1 METGGNRRSGKDD
14 RGKENEKNSKG
25 KRVKVSEEGNDCPSS
40 WDWRNYKGVIS
51 NVLQQHHHFI
61 CWAISF
67 IRAVEALY
75 NIGQRVDEQRS
86 YLVNNVKVG
95 KLGLEDRKTLGDFVQ
110 KNGLLDEAECSYKR
124 AKGTCA
130 HENPNIERID
140 RLAIINQVDDADLAR
155 LVWRH
160 PVVGVLPMWPDFDEH
175 REGIYRPRERAGI
188 NQLHAVLIVGFGVD
202 NNGSYYWIIQNS
214 AGRGW
219 GEGGFGLIH
228 REHRRGRPSLFVEVF
243 YPEKRGYPRKK

>member
-1 METGGNRRSGKDD
+1 MFA
-14 RGKENEKNSKG
+14 
-25 KRVKVSEEGNDCPSS
+25 V
-40 WDWRNYKGVIS
+40 
-51 NVLQQHHHFI
+51 I

-130 HENPNIERID
+130 HENVRI
-140 RLAIINQVDDADLAR
+140 
-155 LVWRH
+155 LVVFF
-160 PVVGVLPMWPDFDEH
+160 VVFWLEKLSKFSSLSFSPTL
-175 REGIYRPRERAGI
+175 RE
-188 NQLHAVLIVGFGVD
+188 
-202 NNGSYYWIIQNS
+202 
-214 AGRGW
+214 
-219 GEGGFGLIH
+219 
-228 REHRRGRPSLFVEVF
+228 
-243 YPEKRGYPRKK
+243 